1 MRSEKTYLVN
11 LIGNALTGSDYVY
24 FIAYQGLKVK
34 DFSAL
39 RNQLANLGGVCHVFK
54 NSLVR
59 KAAELNQLDALKE
72 LTLTG
77 STAVVFGKGD
87 PGAVAKV
94 LVDFGKDNEMV
105 ASKGGY
111 FEGALLSPAEVGDI
125 AALPPKEVLYAQ
137 LLGVLQAPARN
148 LVSILNN
155 KAASILN
162 VLNAYKD
169 KLEKQ

>member
-11 LIGNALTGSDYVY
+11 QIAAGLTDSDYVY
-24 FIAYQGLKVK
+24 FVSFQGLKVK
-34 DFSAL
+34 DFSGL
-39 RNQLANLGGVCHVFK
+39 RDQLVNVNANCHVYK
-54 NSLVR
+54 NSLIR
-59 KAAELNQLDALKE
+59 KAVELKNVDALKDFAI
-72 LTLTG
+72 TG
-77 STAVVFGKGD
+77 DVAMVYGKGD

-94 LVDFGKDNEMV
+94 LVEFGKSNEV
-105 ASKGGY
+105 VQAKGGY
-111 FEGALLSPAEVGDI
+111 FEGAALSPAEIAAI
-125 AALPPKEVLYAQ
+125 AALPSKEVLQAQ

-169 KLEKQ
+169 KLEK

>member
-11 LIGNALTGSDYVY
+11 QIGAGLTDSDYVY
-24 FIAYQGLKVK
+24 FVYFQGLKVK
-34 DFSAL
+34 DFSGL
-39 RNQLANLGGVCHVFK
+39 RDQLFKVNANCSVYK
-54 NSLVR
+54 NSLIR
-59 KAAELNQLDALKE
+59 KAVELNNVDALKD
-72 LTLTG
+72 LAIAG
-77 STAVVFGKGD
+77 DVAMVYGKGD

-94 LVDFGKDNEMV
+94 LVEFGKSNEV
-105 ASKGGY
+105 VQAKGGM
-111 FEGALLSPAEVGDI
+111 FEDAMLSPAEIADI
-125 AALPPKEVLYAQ
+125 AALPSKDVLQAQ

-169 KLEKQ
+169 KLEK

>member
-11 LIGNALTGSDYVY
+11 QIGAGLTDSDYVY
-24 FIAYQGLKVK
+24 FVSFQGLKVK
-34 DFSAL
+34 DFSGL
-39 RNQLANLGGVCHVFK
+39 RDQLVNVNANCHVYK
-54 NSLVR
+54 NSLIR
-59 KAAELNQLDALKE
+59 KAVELKNVDALKD
-72 LTLTG
+72 LAITG
-77 STAVVFGKGD
+77 DVAMIYGSGD

-94 LVDFGKDNEMV
+94 LVEFGKSNEV
-105 ASKGGY
+105 VQAKGGM
-111 FEGALLSPAEVGDI
+111 FEGAMLSPAEIADI
-125 AALPPKEVLYAQ
+125 AALPSKEVLQAQ

-169 KLEKQ
+169 KLEK

>member
-24 FIAYQGLKVK
+24 FISYQGLKVK

-39 RNQLANLGGVCHVFK
+39 RSQLGNLGSSCHVFK
-54 NSLVR
+54 NTMVK
-59 KAAELNQLDALKE
+59 KAAELNQLDALSKVN
-72 LTLTG
+72 LTG
-77 STAVVFGKGD
+77 STAVVFGKGE

-94 LVDFGKDNEMV
+94 LVDFGKTNSVVE
-105 ASKGGY
+105 AKGGY
-111 FEGALLSPAEVGDI
+111 FEGALLSAAEVGEI
-125 AALPPKEVLYAQ
+125 AAMPAKEVLQAQ
-137 LLGVLQAPARN
+137 LLSVLQAPSRN

>member
-11 LIGNALTGSDYVY
+11 QIGSGLTDSDYVY
-24 FIAYQGLKVK
+24 FISYQGLKVK
-34 DFSAL
+34 DFSGL
-39 RNQLANLGGVCHVFK
+39 RDQLVKVNAACHVFK
-54 NSLVR
+54 NTMIR
-59 KAAELNQLDALKE
+59 KAAELHKLEALSA
-72 LTLTG
+72 LTLAG
-77 STAVVFGKGD
+77 DTAMIYGKGD

-94 LVDFGKDNEMV
+94 LVDFGKSNEAV
-105 ASKGGY
+105 KAKGGF
-111 FEGALLSPAEVGDI
+111 FEGALLSPAEISEI
-125 AALPPKEVLYAQ
+125 AALPSKEILYAQ

-169 KLEKQ
+169 KLEK

>member
-11 LIGNALTGSDYVY
+11 QISAGLTGSDYVY
-24 FIAYQGLKVK
+24 FITFQGMKVK
-34 DFSAL
+34 DFSGL
-39 RNQLANLGGVCHVFK
+39 RDQLVKVNANCSVFK
-54 NSLVR
+54 NSLIR
-59 KAAELNQLDALKE
+59 KAVELNNVEALKD
-72 LTLTG
+72 LAITG
-77 STAVVFGKGD
+77 DVAMVYGSGD

-94 LVDFGKDNEMV
+94 LVEFGKNNEV
-105 ASKGGY
+105 VKTKGGM
-111 FEGALLSPAEVGDI
+111 FEGAMLTPAEIADI
-125 AALPPKEVLYAQ
+125 ASLPSKEVLQAQ

-169 KLEKQ
+169 KLEK

>member
-11 LIGNALTGSDYVY
+11 QIAAGLTDSDYVY
-24 FIAYQGLKVK
+24 FVSFQGLKVK
-34 DFSAL
+34 DFAGL
-39 RNQLANLGGVCHVFK
+39 RDQLYNVNAKCSVFK
-54 NSLVR
+54 KSLIR
-59 KAAELNQLDALKE
+59 KAVEVNNVEALNDLAI
-72 LTLTG
+72 TG
-77 STAVVFGKGD
+77 DVAMVYGKGD

-94 LVDFGKDNEMV
+94 LVEFGKSNEV
-105 ASKGGY
+105 VQAKGGL
-111 FEGALLSPAEVGDI
+111 FEGAMLTPAEIADI
-125 AALPPKEVLYAQ
+125 AALPSKDVLQAQ

-169 KLEKQ
+169 KLEK

>member
-11 LIGNALTGSDYVY
+11 QIASGLTDSDYVY
-24 FIAYQGLKVK
+24 FVSFQGLKVK
-34 DFSAL
+34 DFAGL
-39 RNQLANLGGVCHVFK
+39 RDQLFNVKANCHVYK
-54 NSLVR
+54 NSLIR
-59 KAAELNQLDALKE
+59 KAVELNNIEALKD
-72 LTLTG
+72 LALAG
-77 STAVVFGKGD
+77 DVAMVFGKGD

-94 LVDFGKDNEMV
+94 LVDFGKSNDIV
-105 ASKGGY
+105 QAKGGM
-111 FEGALLSPAEVGDI
+111 FESAMLTPAEIADI
-125 AALPPKEVLYAQ
+125 AALPSKDILQAQ

-169 KLEKQ
+169 KLEK

>member
-11 LIGNALTGSDYVY
+11 QIAAGLTDSDYVY
-24 FIAYQGLKVK
+24 FVSFQGLKVK
-34 DFSAL
+34 DFAGL
-39 RNQLANLGGVCHVFK
+39 RDQLFNVKANCHVYK
-54 NSLVR
+54 NSLIR
-59 KAAELNQLDALKE
+59 KAVELNNIEALKD
-72 LTLTG
+72 LALAG
-77 STAVVFGKGD
+77 DVAMVFGKGD

-94 LVDFGKDNEMV
+94 LVEF
-105 ASKGGY
+105 SKGNEVVQAKGGM
-111 FEGALLSPAEVGDI
+111 FEGAMLSAAEIADI
-125 AALPPKEVLYAQ
+125 AALPSKDVLQAQ

-169 KLEKQ
+169 KLEK

>member
-11 LIGNALTGSDYVY
+11 QIGSGLTDSDYVY
-24 FIAYQGLKVK
+24 FVSFQGLKVK
-34 DFSAL
+34 DFSGL
-39 RNQLANLGGVCHVFK
+39 RDELYKVNANCRVFK
-54 NSLVR
+54 NSLIR
-59 KAAELNQLDALKE
+59 KAVELNNIEALKD
-72 LTLTG
+72 LAIAGDVAMVYG
-77 STAVVFGKGD
+77 SGD

-94 LVDFGKDNEMV
+94 LVEFGKSNEV
-105 ASKGGY
+105 VQAKGGM
-111 FEGALLSPAEVGDI
+111 FEGALLSAAEIADI
-125 AALPPKEVLYAQ
+125 AALPSKDVLQAQ

-169 KLEKQ
+169 KLEK

>member
-11 LIGNALTGSDYVY
+11 QISAGLTGSDYVY
-24 FIAYQGLKVK
+24 FVSFQGLKVK
-34 DFSAL
+34 DFSGL
-39 RNQLANLGGVCHVFK
+39 RDQLVNVNANCHVYK
-54 NSLVR
+54 NKLIS
-59 KAAELNQLDALKE
+59 KAVELNNIEALKDM
-72 LTLTG
+72 
-77 STAVVFGKGD
+77 VFAGDVAMVYGKGD

-94 LVDFGKDNEMV
+94 LVEFGKSNELV
-105 ASKGGY
+105 QAKGGL
-111 FEGALLSPAEVGDI
+111 FESAALTPAEIADI
-125 AALPPKEVLYAQ
+125 AALPSKDILQAQ

-169 KLEKQ
+169 KLEK

>member
-11 LIGNALTGSDYVY
+11 QIAAGLTDSDYVY
-24 FIAYQGLKVK
+24 FVSFQGLKVK
-34 DFSAL
+34 DFAGL
-39 RNQLANLGGVCHVFK
+39 RDQLFNVKANCHVYK
-54 NSLVR
+54 NSLIR
-59 KAAELNQLDALKE
+59 KAVELNNIEALKD
-72 LTLTG
+72 LALAG
-77 STAVVFGKGD
+77 DVAMVFGKGD

-94 LVDFGKDNEMV
+94 LVEF
-105 ASKGGY
+105 SKGNEVVQAKGGM
-111 FEGALLSPAEVGDI
+111 FESAMLTPAEIADI
-125 AALPPKEVLYAQ
+125 AALPSKDILQAQ

-169 KLEKQ
+169 KLEK

>member
-11 LIGNALTGSDYVY
+11 QIAAGLTDSDYVY
-24 FIAYQGLKVK
+24 FVSFQGLKVK
-34 DFSAL
+34 DFAGL
-39 RNQLANLGGVCHVFK
+39 RDQLFNVKANCHVYK
-54 NSLVR
+54 NSLIR
-59 KAAELNQLDALKE
+59 KAVELNNVEALKD
-72 LTLTG
+72 LALAG
-77 STAVVFGKGD
+77 DVAMVFGKGD

-94 LVDFGKDNEMV
+94 LVEF
-105 ASKGGY
+105 SKGNEVVQAKGGM
-111 FEGALLSPAEVGDI
+111 FESAMLTPAEIADI
-125 AALPPKEVLYAQ
+125 AALPSKDILQAQ

-169 KLEKQ
+169 KLEK

>member
-11 LIGNALTGSDYVY
+11 QIASGLTDSDYVY
-24 FIAYQGLKVK
+24 FVSFQGLKVK
-34 DFSAL
+34 EFSGL
-39 RNQLANLGGVCHVFK
+39 RDQLVNVNANCHVYK
-54 NSLVR
+54 NSLIR
-59 KAAELNQLDALKE
+59 KAVEVNNIEGLKDLALA
-72 LTLTG
+72 G
-77 STAVVFGKGD
+77 DVAMVFGQGD

-94 LVDFGKDNEMV
+94 LVEFGKGNEV
-105 ASKGGY
+105 VKAKGGM
-111 FEGALLSPAEVGDI
+111 FEGSALTPAEIADI
-125 AALPPKEVLYAQ
+125 AALPSKDILQAQ

-169 KLEKQ
+169 KLEK

>member
-11 LIGNALTGSDYVY
+11 QIAAGLTDSDYVY
-24 FIAYQGLKVK
+24 FVSFQGLKVK
-34 DFSAL
+34 DFAGL
-39 RNQLANLGGVCHVFK
+39 RDQLFNVKANCHVYK
-54 NSLVR
+54 NSLIR
-59 KAAELNQLDALKE
+59 KAVELNNVEALKD
-72 LTLTG
+72 LALAG
-77 STAVVFGKGD
+77 DVAMVFGKGD

-94 LVDFGKDNEMV
+94 LVEFGKSNEV
-105 ASKGGY
+105 VQAKGGL
-111 FEGALLSPAEVGDI
+111 FESSLLSPAEIADI
-125 AALPPKEVLYAQ
+125 AALPSKDILQAQ

-169 KLEKQ
+169 KLEK

>member
-11 LIGNALTGSDYVY
+11 MIGDALTGSDYVY
-24 FIAYQGLKVK
+24 FISYQGLKVK
-34 DFSAL
+34 DFSVL
-39 RNQLANLGGVCHVFK
+39 RNQLADLGSSCHVFK
-54 NSLVR
+54 NTMVK
-59 KAAELNQLDALKE
+59 KAAELHKLNALSA

-77 STAVVFGKGD
+77 DTAVVFGKGD

-94 LVDFGKDNEMV
+94 LVDFGKANE
-105 ASKGGY
+105 AIEAKGGY
-111 FEGALLSPAEVGDI
+111 FEGALLSAADVGEI
-125 AALPPKEVLYAQ
+125 AALPSKEVLYSQ
-137 LLGVLQAPARN
+137 LLSVLQGPARN

>member
-11 LIGNALTGSDYVY
+11 QIAAGLTDSDYVY
-24 FIAYQGLKVK
+24 FVSFQGLKVK
-34 DFSAL
+34 DFAGL
-39 RNQLANLGGVCHVFK
+39 RDQLFNVKANCHVYK
-54 NSLVR
+54 NSLIR
-59 KAAELNQLDALKE
+59 KAVELNNVEALKD
-72 LTLTG
+72 LAITG
-77 STAVVFGKGD
+77 DVAMIYGSGD

-94 LVDFGKDNEMV
+94 LVEFGKSNEV
-105 ASKGGY
+105 VQAKGGM
-111 FEGALLSPAEVGDI
+111 FEGAMLSPAEIADI
-125 AALPPKEVLYAQ
+125 AALPSKEVLQAQ

-169 KLEKQ
+169 KLEK

>member
-11 LIGNALTGSDYVY
+11 QIAAGLTDSDYVY
-24 FIAYQGLKVK
+24 FVSFQGLKVK
-34 DFSAL
+34 DFAGL
-39 RNQLANLGGVCHVFK
+39 RDQLFNVKANCHVYK
-54 NSLVR
+54 NSLIR
-59 KAAELNQLDALKE
+59 KAVELNNIEALKD
-72 LTLTG
+72 LALAG
-77 STAVVFGKGD
+77 DVAMVFGKGD

-94 LVDFGKDNEMV
+94 LVDFGKSNDIV
-105 ASKGGY
+105 QAKGGM
-111 FEGALLSPAEVGDI
+111 FESAMLTPAEIADI
-125 AALPPKEVLYAQ
+125 AALPSKDILQAQ

-169 KLEKQ
+169 KLEK

>member
-11 LIGNALTGSDYVY
+11 LIGSALTGSDYVY
-24 FIAYQGLKVK
+24 FISYQGLKVK

-39 RNQLANLGGVCHVFK
+39 RNQLADLGGCCHVFK
-54 NSLVR
+54 NSMVR
-59 KAAELNQLDALKE
+59 KAAELNRLDALQALE
-72 LTLTG
+72 LVG

-94 LVDFGKDNEMV
+94 LVDFSKNNEAV
-105 ASKGGY
+105 TAKGGY

-125 AALPPKEVLYAQ
+125 AALPSREVLYAQ
-137 LLGVLQAPARN
+137 LLGVLQGPSRN